1 MCLQGKNAR
10 AAKAFNVKIERVAE
24 ETTDVVHNQN
34 RKKSKNKTEQTPR
47 LQVTWQRNEQWA
59 EWARLS
65 EGCYLLRSNLNDT
78 DAKTLW
84 EHYIH

>member
-10 AAKAFNVKIERVAE
+10 AARAFNVKIERVAE

-34 RKKSKNKTEQTPR
+34 RKKSQNKIEQTPR
-47 LQVTWQRNEQWA
+47 LQITRQRNEQWA
-59 EWARLS
+59 EWVRLS

-84 EHYIH
+84 KHYIH